1 MSNNIIMKKVPILN
15 AADIQQKTVRIAYQI
30 VENNFDEKE
39 LILVGIKPNG
49 LKYASQLKKQIEN
62 IDKIKVHLVGLSLN
76 KKNPLREKIKLD
88 EDISLDGKTV
98 IVVDD
103 VANTGKTMFYAL
115 KPIMEFLPRRV
126 QAVVLVDR
134 QHKQFPVMP
143 DFVGL
148 SLSTTLQEH
157 ILVEFSDMGEA
168 AAYLV

>member
-1 MSNNIIMKKVPILN
+1 MKKVPILN
-15 AADIQQKTVRIAYQI
+15 AADIRQKTIRIAYQI

-49 LKYASQLKKQIEN
+49 LKYAAQLKKQIEN
-62 IDKIKVHLVGLSLN
+62 IDKIKVNLVGISLN
-76 KKNPLREKIKLD
+76 KSNPLKEKIRLD
-88 EDISLDGKTV
+88 ENVVLDGKTV

-115 KPIMEFLPRRV
+115 KPIMDSLPKKV

-134 QHKQFPVMP
+134 QHKLFPVTP

-157 ILVEFSDMGEA
+157 ILVEFSDTGEA